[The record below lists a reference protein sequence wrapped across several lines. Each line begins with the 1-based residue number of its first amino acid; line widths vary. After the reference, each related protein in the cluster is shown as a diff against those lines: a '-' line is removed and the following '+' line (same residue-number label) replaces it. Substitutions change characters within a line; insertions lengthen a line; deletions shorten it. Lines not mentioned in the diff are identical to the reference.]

1 MFYGLSKLFKD
12 ILPKTLFYRALLIVA
27 VPVIILQ
34 LIITIV
40 FFDSLWIKTN
50 KGMTKALVNEINTFI
65 EVYNNE
71 IYDKEEITKLF
82 SVYQDLIIEF
92 VENEKFIYEYDKRWF
107 SPIDRTLRR
116 ELKSRFGND
125 NFWFN
130 TTNYKELIDL
140 RIRSKKG
147 YFKFLVPRD
156 RVTSSSARI
165 FALWITVPAII
176 VVLISLIFLKNQT
189 RPITRLA
196 KAAEKFG
203 KGEEIEEFKPSGAA
217 EIRQAGYEFDK
228 MRKRIIRHLNQR
240 SEMLSGISHDLRTP
254 LTRMKLQLT
263 FIKDQVLA
271 NKLSEDILEM
281 EKMLNEYL
289 QFTSSS
295 YLEKDERFNL
305 SELLFR
311 VIDKY
316 NNENIKKNL
325 APKIYFNGRKNLIQ
339 RCINNLIDNA
349 IKYADEVK
357 VELIKKD
364 ENLFI
369 KIDDDG
375 PGIPEEEYENVFK
388 PFYKIDKGRAD
399 AKSSVGLGLSIA
411 SDIIR
416 SHGGNIKLERSK
428 MNGLGIK
435 IFLPT

>member
-140 RIRSKKG
+140 RIRSQKG